1 MKTIGMIVH
10 QRRIASDEDM
20 NVSCDWLR
28 RSDGVLWSRA
38 FCREAAARPGILLLC
53 GRVLLVL

>member
-28 RSDGVLWSRA
+28 RSVGVLLSRA
-38 FCREAAARPGILLLC
+38 LLVGAFARLGILLSC
-53 GRVLLVL
+53 RAAEW

>member
-28 RSDGVLWSRA
+28 RSVGVLLS
-38 FCREAAARPGILLLC
+38 
-53 GRVLLVL
+53 RVLLVGAFARLGILLSCRAAEW